1 MLLSCF
7 PRAGDAR
14 PWNPRPSWS
23 PIPPGTVL
31 LLFVWGRSEVRR
43 TEASSPAC
51 RGGPDL
57 SVAQSSQAPG
67 WGHLTSLLPTFSSG
81 RVGMDEPLLGAVG
94 QPCRSR
100 RGMPS
105 QGVWMWCSF
114 LLLHWRFWKAGP
126 APRKGCFSW
135 LLYVPD
141 KLSKAH
147 W

>member
-7 PRAGDAR
+7 PRAGDAW
-14 PWNPRPSWS
+14 PWNQREPRPSGDC
-23 PIPPGTVL
+23 PAVICLGQV
-31 LLFVWGRSEVRR
+31 RSAKDGSQL
-43 TEASSPAC
+43 TCLSW
-51 RGGPDL
+51 GPDL

-81 RVGMDEPLLGAVG
+81 GVGRDEPLLGAVG

-105 QGVWMWCSF
+105 QDVWMWCSF

-135 LLYVPD
+135 LLHAPD